1 MNKSYNK
8 SSRKEDMRQVKFELK
23 NRPRL
28 AGTKALCARAGISR
42 SYLYGITRGKY
53 APSPKLA
60 ARLRKLGVEWPLEGL
75 AAAAPA
81 AKEGGAR

>member
-8 SSRKEDMRQVKFELK
+8 SSRKGDMRQVKFELK
-23 NRPRL
+23 SRPRL

-53 APSPKLA
+53 VPSPKLA
-60 ARLRKLGVEWPLEGL
+60 ARLRRLGVEWPADGAAKGG
-75 AAAAPA
+75 AAA
-81 AKEGGAR
+81 KKGGAE